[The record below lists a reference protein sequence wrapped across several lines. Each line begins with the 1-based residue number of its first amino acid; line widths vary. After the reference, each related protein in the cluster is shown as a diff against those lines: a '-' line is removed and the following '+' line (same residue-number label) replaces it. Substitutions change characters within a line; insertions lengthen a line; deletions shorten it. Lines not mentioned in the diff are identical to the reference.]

1 MTRPRVTCCSIV
13 TLAMEFCC
21 CVVSPDIDGPTRKWL
36 MPNSRSMRPPSWL
49 EMASE
54 SSAEAP
60 SPLFCPVT
68 ERRRGFDVE
77 HGIEAKRIREINV
90 TARDG
95 VLVAAEIHFSRQ
107 QVNMAEKNRMLPRP
121 AQAQA
126 CIGLK
131 SCTAPLHPRIGTGIS
146 LNIELQIS
154 QVGR

>member
-1 MTRPRVTCCSIV
+1 MRAFFASLSQGQKCNDIARRQGRIGAIRQREAACGTREIQRDFILT
-13 TLAMEFCC
+13 
-21 CVVSPDIDGPTRKWL
+21 D
-36 MPNSRSMRPPSWL
+36 
-49 EMASE
+49 
-54 SSAEAP
+54 
-60 SPLFCPVT
+60 
-68 ERRRGFDVE
+68 RRRGFDVE

-131 SCTAPLHPRIGTGIS
+131 SRTAPLHPRIGTGIS